1 MGAKEKATALHMRG
15 FNCAQSVLGAL
26 GEYTGLE
33 EATALSVACGFGG
46 GVSCGEIC
54 GAAAGAVMALGLVG
68 AKADPEDAVLRSKV
82 RQLSGQFNRAF
93 QQQFG
98 CIRCVDLKKN
108 RQPCPLLIEYAAE
121 AAETMIK
128 NEFESKE

>member
-26 GEYTGLE
+26 GEYTGLD

-54 GAAAGAVMALGLVG
+54 GAGRCGHGAGACRFR
-68 AKADPEDAVLRSKV
+68 D
-82 RQLSGQFNRAF
+82 
-93 QQQFG
+93 
-98 CIRCVDLKKN
+98 
-108 RQPCPLLIEYAAE
+108 
-121 AAETMIK
+121 
-128 NEFESKE
+128 